1 MRGRDDRG
9 DVGEAHIVTEIGGDG
24 GKIRHDAGL
33 SLILT
38 FILAVLL
45 AVCALG
51 PQTAGWKHI
60 AVAGGYW
67 CVLFGILY
75 WAVRRRGAGE
85 EAPVRTAFVESRL
98 AIALIGFAA
107 VAFRSPVLLDI
118 APDILAVAIA
128 AAGGMDGMAVGD
140 SHRLREVASRR
151 VAGQAPA
158 EGRP

>member
-1 MRGRDDRG
+1 MRADPGNRP
-9 DVGEAHIVTEIGGDG
+9 GEVELSRDG
-24 GKIRHDAGL
+24 GEIRHDAGL

-38 FILAVLL
+38 FILVALL

-67 CVLFGILY
+67 CALFGILY

-85 EAPVRTAFVESRL
+85 KAPVRTAFVEIRL

-107 VAFRSPVLLDI
+107 VTVRAPVLLEI
-118 APDILAVAIA
+118 VPDILAVAIA

-140 SHRLREVASRR
+140 SHRLREAASRHP
-151 VAGQAPA
+151 AGQAPA
-158 EGRP
+158 EGRQ